1 MRPAAFRVAARSR
14 GMEMSILIFLGSLVL
29 AGYFLAGYPLWL
41 RLIPLRPLRVLKDEN
56 HVPAVTVLMAVHNGA
71 EFLETKLENL
81 LALSYPKDQVRIVVI
96 SDGSTD
102 GSDEIAR
109 AFAPRGVELI
119 ALPRGGK
126 SAALN
131 AGLRHASG
139 DVIFFCD
146 VRQRIDAEALRQL
159 AANFADPRVGAV
171 TGELRILKPDG
182 AVGEQADMDLYW
194 RYELW
199 VRARHSALWS
209 LFNTTGCLYAMRR
222 ELCRAL
228 PPYTLGDDAV
238 LPLGAYLR
246 GFRIVFDPTAI
257 AYDYATQSG
266 TDWKRRMRTLSG
278 MWQAYRIYPRLL
290 LPHRMWLHFFSH
302 KLGRL
307 LLPWTL
313 LAAVIASVFL
323 PDSVWKWAIL
333 AAEAAIFA
341 AAAIDPALPRRFPLK
356 RLTSLCRT
364 FLVMNLAALLSIKVF
379 FVSPLSMWGTT
390 KVDRTR

>member
-1 MRPAAFRVAARSR
+1 MDLSVVV
-14 GMEMSILIFLGSLVL
+14 FLGSLAL
-29 AGYFLAGYPLWL
+29 AAYFLAGYPLWL
-41 RLIPLRPLRVLKDEN
+41 RLMPFRPRPVLKDAD
-56 HVPAVTVLMAVHNGA
+56 HAPTVTVLMAVHNGA
-71 EFLETKLENL
+71 EFLKAKIENL
-81 LALSYPKDQVRIVVI
+81 LTLDYPKERLRIVVV

-102 GSDEIAR
+102 ESEAIAGT
-109 AFAPRGVELI
+109 FAADGVALV

-126 SAALN
+126 AAALN
-131 AGLRHASG
+131 AGMRHATG
-139 DVIFFCD
+139 DVVFFCD
-146 VRQRIDAEALRQL
+146 VRQRIDPQALRHL
-159 AANFADPRVGAV
+159 AANFGDPLVGAV

-222 ELCRAL
+222 ELCL
-228 PPYTLGDDAV
+228 PLPKYTLGDDAV

-246 GFRIVFDPTAI
+246 GFRIVFDPAAI

-278 MWQAYRIYPRLL
+278 MWQTYRIYPRLL

-313 LAAVIASVFL
+313 LAAVVASLFL
-323 PDSVWKWAIL
+323 PESPWKWAIL
-333 AAEAAIFA
+333 AGEAAFFA
-341 AAAIDPALPRRFPLK
+341 AALLDPALPRAFPGK
-356 RLTSLCRT
+356 RLASLCRT
-364 FLVMNLAALLSIKVF
+364 FLVMNVAAFLSIKVF

-390 KVDRTR
+390 KVDRAGD

>member
-1 MRPAAFRVAARSR
+1 MDLSTLVFLASVALAA
-14 GMEMSILIFLGSLVL
+14 
-29 AGYFLAGYPLWL
+29 YFLAGYPLLL
-41 RLIPLRPLRVLKDEN
+41 RALPFRARKVAKDLD
-56 HVPAVTVLMAVHNGA
+56 HTPSVTVLLAVHNGSS
-71 EFLETKLENL
+71 FLKAKIENL
-81 LALSYPKDQVRIVVI
+81 LALDYPKDRLRIIII

-102 GSDEIAR
+102 ESEAIAR
-109 AFAPRGVELI
+109 SFAPHGVDLVSI
-119 ALPRGGK
+119 PRGGK
-126 SAALN
+126 AAALN
-131 AGLRHASG
+131 AGLSRATG

-146 VRQRIDAEALRQL
+146 VRQRIDAQALRHL
-159 AANFADPRVGAV
+159 AANFADARVGAV

-199 VRARHSALWS
+199 VRARHSAIWS

-222 ELCRAL
+222 ELCRPL

-238 LPLGAYLR
+238 LPLGAYLQR
-246 GFRIVFDPTAI
+246 FRIVFDPAAI
-257 AYDYATQSG
+257 AYDYATQTG

-278 MWQAYRIYPRLL
+278 MWQTYRIYPRLL

-307 LLPWTL
+307 LLPWAL
-313 LAAVIASVFL
+313 LIAIVASIFL
-323 PDSVWKWAIL
+323 PESPWKWLIL
-333 AAEAAIFA
+333 VAEAAFFA
-341 AAAIDPALPRRFPLK
+341 AALLDPALQRNFPLK

-364 FLVMNLAALLSIKVF
+364 FLVMNVAAFLSVKVF

-390 KVDRTR
+390 KVDKAADLQPLE

>member
-1 MRPAAFRVAARSR
+1 
-14 GMEMSILIFLGSLVL
+14 MELSVLVFLGSVAL

-41 RLIPLRPLRVLKDEN
+41 RVIPFRSHPVLKSAD
-56 HVPAVTVLMAVHNGA
+56 HTPAVTVLLAVHNGQEYLRA
-71 EFLETKLENL
+71 KIENL
-81 LALSYPKDQVRIVVI
+81 LALDYPKDRLQFVIV

-102 GSDEIAR
+102 ESEAIAR

-126 SAALN
+126 AAALN
-131 AGLRHASG
+131 AGLRHATG
-139 DVIFFCD
+139 EVIFFCD

-159 AANFADPRVGAV
+159 AANFADPQVGAV

-182 AVGEQADMDLYW
+182 AAGEQADMDLYW

-199 VRARHSALWS
+199 VRARHSAIWS

-222 ELCRAL
+222 ELCRPL

-238 LPLGAYLR
+238 LPLGAYLQ
-246 GFRIVFDPTAI
+246 GFRIVFDPAAI
-257 AYDYATQSG
+257 AYDYATKTG

-278 MWQAYRIYPRLL
+278 MWQTYRIYPRLL

-313 LAAVIASVFL
+313 LAAVMASVFL

-333 AAEAAIFA
+333 VAEATLFA

-390 KVDRTR
+390 KVDRATDA

>member
-1 MRPAAFRVAARSR
+1 
-14 GMEMSILIFLGSLVL
+14 MELSVVVFLGSLAL
-29 AGYFLAGYPLWL
+29 AAYFLAGYPLSL
-41 RLIPLRPLRVLKDEN
+41 RLLPFRPHPALKDAD
-56 HVPAVTVLMAVHNGA
+56 HIPTVTVLMAVHNGA
-71 EFLETKLENL
+71 EFLKAKIENL
-81 LALSYPKDQVRIVVI
+81 LTLDYPKDRLRIVVV

-102 GSDEIAR
+102 ESEAIAR
-109 AFAPRGVELI
+109 TFAADGVALVV
-119 ALPRGGK
+119 LPRGGK
-126 SAALN
+126 AAALN
-131 AGLRHASG
+131 AGMRHATG
-139 DVIFFCD
+139 DVVFFCD
-146 VRQRIDAEALRQL
+146 VRQRIDAQALRHL
-159 AANFADPRVGAV
+159 AANFADPQVGAV

-222 ELCRAL
+222 ELCL
-228 PPYTLGDDAV
+228 PLPKYTLGDDAV

-246 GFRIVFDPTAI
+246 GFRIVFDPAAI

-278 MWQAYRIYPRLL
+278 MWQTYRIYPRLL

-313 LAAVIASVFL
+313 LAAVVASLFL
-323 PDSVWKWAIL
+323 PQSPWKWAIL
-333 AAEAAIFA
+333 AGEAAFFA
-341 AAAIDPALPRRFPLK
+341 AALLDPALPRAFPGK
-356 RLTSLCRT
+356 RLASLCRT
-364 FLVMNLAALLSIKVF
+364 FLVMNVAAFLSIKVF

-390 KVDRTR
+390 KVDRATD